1 MPNQLQEKTVLAFD
15 FGLRRIGVAIGQTIT
30 KDARPLTVL
39 QVTDGIPKWE
49 EIESLI
55 STWCVTQLV
64 VGLPFNVDGTE
75 QEITL
80 AARKFSRRLHAKFH
94 LPVALIDERYSTKAA
109 KSSSAY
115 QSNKNPAID
124 SHAAVIILDSW
135 FRENT

>member
-64 VGLPFNVDGTE
+64 VGLQCRWYRTRNYLVCKKIFPSLTRK
-75 QEITL
+75 ISSPRCSYRRTL
-80 AARKFSRRLHAKFH
+80 
-94 LPVALIDERYSTKAA
+94 
-109 KSSSAY
+109 
-115 QSNKNPAID
+115 
-124 SHAAVIILDSW
+124 
-135 FRENT
+135 